1 MASYLYKIHIPANR
15 KAMTRLR
22 LSSHKLMIERGR
34 LLNILSKDRL
44 CTLCNKLE
52 DEFHVICECPRYYTC
67 RKLYIKPYYVRKPS
81 MDKLIQLLNT
91 DNTIE
96 MQKLAIFIKRFFII
110 YKEVIFD

>member
-22 LSSHKLMIERGR
+22 LSSHKLMIERDKW
-34 LLNILSKDRL
+34 LNILPKGRL

-52 DEFHVICECPRYYTC
+52 DEFHVICECLSYDTR
-67 RKLYIKPYYVRKPS
+67 RKLYIKPYYVRKQS
-81 MDKLIQLLNT
+81 MDKWIQLLNT

-96 MQKLAIFIKRFFII
+96 CKSWP
-110 YKEVIFD
+110 YS